1 MNDDGR
7 SVNGLTER
15 IIGAAF
21 EVSNTLG
28 AGFVEKIYENA
39 LARELRMRGLG
50 VEQQNGISVYYKD
63 FDVGTNATDLI
74 VEDMVIVELKAV
86 GALNEFHIA
95 QCVNYLRATG
105 KSTCLL
111 MNFAKPRL
119 EYRRIVL

>member
-15 IIGAAF
+15 IIGAGF

-28 AGFVEKIYENA
+28 AGFVENIYENA
-39 LARELRMRGLG
+39 LARELRLRGLS
-50 VEQQNGISVYYKD
+50 VAQQNGVSVYYKD
-63 FDVGTNATDLI
+63 FDIGTYVTDLI
-74 VEDMVIVELKAV
+74 VEDTVIVELKV
-86 GALNEFHIA
+86 VQALNEFHIA

-105 KSTCLL
+105 KTTCLL

>member
-39 LARELRMRGLG
+39 LARALRLRGLG

>member
-15 IIGAAF
+15 IIGAGF

-28 AGFVEKIYENA
+28 TGFLEKIYENA
-39 LARELRMRGLG
+39 LARELRLRGLS
-50 VEQQNGISVYYKD
+50 VAQQNGASVYYKD
-63 FDVGTNATDLI
+63 FDVGTYVTDLI
-74 VEDMVIVELKAV
+74 VEDTVIVELKAV
-86 GALNEFHIA
+86 QALNEFHTA

>member
-63 FDVGTNATDLI
+63 FDVGTYATDLI

-86 GALNEFHIA
+86 RALNEFHIA
-95 QCVNYLRATG
+95 QCVN
-105 KSTCLL
+105 
-111 MNFAKPRL
+111 
-119 EYRRIVL
+119 

>member
-39 LARELRMRGLG
+39 LARELRLRGLG

-63 FDVGTNATDLI
+63 FDVGTYATDLI

-86 GALNEFHIA
+86 RALNEFHIA

-105 KSTCLL
+105 KTTCLL

-119 EYRRIVL
+119 EFRRIVL